1 MTYEPSNSITPRS
14 SLSSVFRTAS
24 MPSTWITSMRWLDVV
39 RVKSTSSWFITSRR
53 LTPSVSS
60 IHSLFFVNVSVT
72 GSRPITF
79 ASRMNTFLMSAIPR
93 SDRLVSICDSSFLR
107 KTSSSV
113 VDGPASLSPI
123 SLSSRR
129 IRRMSLSELSSLNMH
144 DRSSWKFWLMLSAMS
159 AISSFLSTII
169 SRFSSMRSSHGD
181 IRLGSTS
188 SSGIS

>member
-14 SLSSVFRTAS
+14 SFSKVFLTAS
-24 MPSTWITSMRWLDVV
+24 IPSTWITSMRWLDVV

-53 LTPSVSS
+53 FTPSVSS
-60 IHSLFFVNVSVT
+60 IHSLFLANVSVVA
-72 GSRPITF
+72 SRPIVF
-79 ASRMNTFLMSAIPR
+79 ASRMNTFLMSGIPR
-93 SDRLVSICDSSFLR
+93 RARLVSICDSSFLR

-113 VDGPASLSPI
+113 VEGPASFSSI

-129 IRRMSLSELSSLNMH
+129 MRRMSFSELSSLKMQE
-144 DRSSWKFWLMLSAMS
+144 RSSWKSWLMCSAMS
-159 AISSFLSTII
+159 AMSSFLSTII
-169 SRFSSMRSSHGD
+169 SRFSSILSSHGD